1 MDQLPARFVLAST
14 SEVYGDPQERLQRET
29 YWRHVNPIGPRSVY
43 DEAKRYAEA
52 LTTAYRGTGR
62 VDTAIARIFNTYGPR
77 MRAGDGR
84 AIPVFVDQA
93 LTGEPLTV
101 TGDGKQTR
109 SLCYVDDRVRRLLAL
124 AEAAGSGTVNLENPA
139 ELTMLNLAREI
150 IELTGASSEI
160 EYLPAMEDDRN
171 DDARISR
178 WHSPCSAGNRES
190 RCAKAL
196 GTRSPGSRTRF
207 AMYRTKPV
215 IVVAQPGVDAAIA
228 GCPGAWAIA
237 TAVLHLPQAGHQA
250 GADNLDAWPHLV
262 HLASTGG
269 QPLSA
274 LAAPPTHRTGFRPV
288 PVSAVSR
295 SLSLPAPRCSTRGI
309 LDNASSAAAMPLG
322 TGSQPRCAH

>member
-62 VDTAIARIFNTYGPR
+62 VDTAIARIFNTYGGPR

-84 AIPVFVDQA
+84 AIPAFGDQA

-124 AEAAGSGTVNLENPA
+124 AEAAGSGTVNLGNPA
-139 ELTMLNLAREI
+139 ELTILDLAQEI
-150 IELTGASSEI
+150 IELTGASSKI
-160 EYLPAMEDDRN
+160 EYLPAMDDDRN

-178 WHSPCSAGNRES
+178 RHSPAGNRES

-196 GTRSPGSRTRF
+196 GTRSTGSRTRF
-207 AMYRTKPV
+207 AMYRTKL
-215 IVVAQPGVDAAIA
+215 GGDR
-228 GCPGAWAIA
+228 GCP
-237 TAVLHLPQAGHQA
+237 
-250 GADNLDAWPHLV
+250 
-262 HLASTGG
+262 TG
-269 QPLSA
+269 
-274 LAAPPTHRTGFRPV
+274 
-288 PVSAVSR
+288 
-295 SLSLPAPRCSTRGI
+295 C
-309 LDNASSAAAMPLG
+309 
-322 TGSQPRCAH
+322 